1 MRFFPFCT
9 NGKINLAYILSFGFP
24 ILKRI
29 CWLNSFLRIIIAN
42 KNTTSK
48 TVRLHSDVHGDNAE
62 EDVFPNESKRARF
75 ADVALSTQ
83 PLSNRETDQSVARK
97 ESNLDSD
104 DVEKDLSAQKT
115 ECVEPS
121 SLQTFK
127 QVHIIKY
134 FHFATF

>member
-1 MRFFPFCT
+1 M
-9 NGKINLAYILSFGFP
+9 
-24 ILKRI
+24 
-29 CWLNSFLRIIIAN
+29 
-42 KNTTSK
+42 SK
-48 TVRLHSDVHGDNAE
+48 TVRLHSDLHGDNAE
-62 EDVFPNESKRARF
+62 ENVFPNESKRVPI

-83 PLSNRETDQSVARK
+83 PL
-97 ESNLDSD
+97 SNLDSD
-104 DVEKDLSAQKT
+104 DVEKDLSAHKT